1 MEAIILE
8 PGNKEDFEKIKE
20 FALKN
25 SIPTSVLNDEEY
37 KFIERKKLA
46 NIADTEYPQLDIT
59 IEEIVAITKETRA
72 LEYAKRN
79 LGGY

>member
-8 PGNKEDFEKIKE
+8 PADKSDFEKIKE

-25 SIPTSVLNDEEY
+25 KIRSSILTDEDFR
-37 KFIERKKLA
+37 FIERKKLA
-46 NIADTEYPQLDIT
+46 NIAETEYPHLDIT

-72 LEYAKRN
+72 EEYAKRN
-79 LGGY
+79 LSGY